1 MSEQVDFPLFPLGV
15 VVLPTELVPL
25 HIFEERY
32 KAMIEECLDEEKEFG
47 IVYSDS
53 DDGDSV
59 DVGCAVEVADILERM
74 EDGRINIVCRG
85 TRPIRVVD
93 WSDAF
98 DYPAGEVEF
107 LDDEPETP
115 DADSV
120 EEAHELF
127 GELVVLAT
135 DEPAPED
142 DLEAMSAYAMA
153 ARVDFGAEAKL
164 GLLTLRS
171 ENARL
176 RLLAKLLRA
185 INKRIDVS
193 AEIQERARMNGKV
206 RFD

>member
-1 MSEQVDFPLFPLGV
+1 MSEQEDFPLFLLGL

-25 HIFEERY
+25 HVFEDRY
-32 KAMIEECLDEEKEFG
+32 KAMVEECLEEEKEFG
-47 IVYSDS
+47 IVYV
-53 DDGDSV
+53 DGEDGE
-59 DVGCAVEVADILERM
+59 VGCAVEIADVMERM

-85 TRPIRVVD
+85 TRPFRVVG
-93 WSDAF
+93 WSDEFA
-98 DYPAGEVEF
+98 YPAGEVEF
-107 LDDEPETP
+107 LADEAEERDEPS
-115 DADSV
+115 A

-127 GELVVLAT
+127 GELVTRAT
-135 DEPAPED
+135 DELPADEV
-142 DLEAMSAYAMA
+142 EAMSAYAMA
-153 ARVDFGAEAKL
+153 ARVDFSTEAKL

>member
-1 MSEQVDFPLFPLGV
+1 MAEHQDFPLFPLSL

-32 KAMIEECLDEEKEFG
+32 KAMIEECLEEEKEFG
-47 IVYSDS
+47 IVYT
-53 DDGDSV
+53 DDENR
-59 DVGCAVEVADILERM
+59 DVGCAVEIADILERM

-85 TRPIRVVD
+85 TRPFRVID
-93 WSDAF
+93 WNDELI
-98 DYPAGEVEF
+98 YPAGQVEF
-107 LDDEPETP
+107 LDDEAEERDKPS
-115 DADSV
+115 A

-127 GELVVLAT
+127 GELVQRAT
-135 DEPAPED
+135 DEPAAD
-142 DLEAMSAYAMA
+142 DELEALSAYAMA
-153 ARVDFGAEAKL
+153 ARVDFGVEAKL